1 MPTGES
7 GHIDTDT
14 GTVTGYRAD
23 AMPTDLLVQK
33 YLEVMLCD
41 VSVYA
46 NDKQGMRSAIET

>member
-14 GTVTGYRAD
+14 GTVSGYRAD
-23 AMPTDLLVQK
+23 AMPTDLLVQE